1 METSDLMWIKPIY
14 DCMMIVRS
22 FESNDAVLKENVSW
36 RKTWHLKRGLK
47 RLCHCKWKAWY
58 IFIIH
63 QLFYI
68 WEGNKILPCS
78 QGSNTLWKGAN
89 WKFIFLW
96 RKINWYGLQIA
107 KRHFNYTIWLI
118 SEKSIVVYT
127 FLHHGDMCM
136 YQQFRQTRLTEKIVD

>member
-1 METSDLMWIKPIY
+1 MNACWVSVLSSFTCSP
-14 DCMMIVRS
+14 MM
-22 FESNDAVLKENVSW
+22 ACLKKMFNGEI
-36 RKTWHLKRGLK
+36 TWHLKRRLK

-63 QLFYI
+63 QFIFI

-78 QGSNTLWKGAN
+78 QGSNTLWKGTN

-107 KRHFNYTIWLI
+107 KSHFSYTIWLMI
-118 SEKSIVVYT
+118 SEKSMMVST
-127 FLHHGDMCM
+127 FLHHGDARM
-136 YQQFRQTRLTEKIVD
+136 YQKSQQTRHTEKIVY